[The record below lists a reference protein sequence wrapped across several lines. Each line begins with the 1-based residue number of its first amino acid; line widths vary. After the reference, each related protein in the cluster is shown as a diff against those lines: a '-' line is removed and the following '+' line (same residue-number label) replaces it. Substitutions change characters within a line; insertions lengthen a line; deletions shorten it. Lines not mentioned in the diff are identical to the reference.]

1 MDFKFNEY
9 ELSQTPD
16 LNSLVMNNLS
26 PLYRFAFKYCASKR
40 NPHILCNALHLSFK
54 MNRNYDWRTI
64 NC

>member
-40 NPHILCNALHLSFK
+40 IL
-54 MNRNYDWRTI
+54 
-64 NC
+64 